1 MQAGCWREGGVE
13 YHHPRTPH
21 EMVCRWQCTLVKP
34 WSERGHSHG
43 MLVLGLESEV
53 SAGSVSSQAVHT
65 DLPPTPPCA
74 SLTPVPR
81 SSLDGGPPAQVYL
94 YRGLTCT
101 HSQAQPPPACAT
113 ASRTQ
118 EPSGPPD
125 QIFGTKFLSRHQW
138 MSNQFQE
145 AEARLSSVPF
155 SSPLRERQ

>member
-13 YHHPRTPH
+13 YHHPRPPH

-81 SSLDGGPPAQVYL
+81 SSLDGGPPPESI
-94 YRGLTCT
+94 CT
-101 HSQAQPPPACAT
+101 GGSPAHTPRHSHHLPVQQRLERK
-113 ASRTQ
+113 SHQ
-118 EPSGPPD
+118 GP
-125 QIFGTKFLSRHQW
+125 QIKFLV
-138 MSNQFQE
+138 
-145 AEARLSSVPF
+145 LSCYLVTNGCQT
-155 SSPLRERQ
+155 SSKKQKPDFRAFPSLPH